1 MSTSSDVSV
10 RLDNVIID
18 DTRQNGNITYVIK
31 PGDTLE
37 SIAQDVSTTIDNIRR
52 VNNIAPN
59 TDVNSKGTIANK
71 DGIALSRLTISQLPG
86 IVVAMNSTTSVREFA
101 KQYNLNEDDIKSLN
115 NIADSKTTL
124 HEGDEIF
131 LTISEHDA
139 IKKWILADPNPPVVA
154 IAAAPT
160 PVKGKPILAVKQVT
174 KAAVA
179 PAAKA
184 TAKIVSEQN
193 GIIDFDEGTIL
204 SSRFQKDLGYAGFAK
219 GYCTSYAASRR
230 KDIFGNDDKAFRGNA
245 SSWLSNAK
253 KAGNATG
260 KTPKVWSIAVFA
272 PGKWASSY
280 GHVAIVEQVDAS
292 NGKIVITDM
301 NYKWR
306 NIVTKRVIDPDS
318 AAWYIY

>member
-1 MSTSSDVSV
+1 M
-10 RLDNVIID
+10 
-18 DTRQNGNITYVIK
+18 
-31 PGDTLE
+31 
-37 SIAQDVSTTIDNIRR
+37 
-52 VNNIAPN
+52 
-59 TDVNSKGTIANK
+59 
-71 DGIALSRLTISQLPG
+71 
-86 IVVAMNSTTSVREFA
+86 
-101 KQYNLNEDDIKSLN
+101 
-115 NIADSKTTL
+115 
-124 HEGDEIF
+124 
-131 LTISEHDA
+131 
-139 IKKWILADPNPPVVA
+139 A

-260 KTPKVWSIAVFA
+260 KTPKV
-272 PGKWASSY
+272 
-280 GHVAIVEQVDAS
+280 
-292 NGKIVITDM
+292 
-301 NYKWR
+301 
-306 NIVTKRVIDPDS
+306 
-318 AAWYIY
+318 